1 MSNLPIR
8 FAWLTWS
15 LTCPS
20 LACGEGEEKKRKKS
34 ARQREG
40 RGENERENCE
50 VGGAALCTN
59 VNPSVS
65 GGGQRASG
73 GQPPSGL
80 FAAVGRGIGRVVHTK
95 LFNGSFITM
104 GWWFTFIRPAAKS
117 LVCIWSLATP
127 PSYSRCAR
135 TKPAGEHVLISSCPF
150 NVTDPSWKIGCGS
163 EWESESNLSF
173 RNFASCKTDV
183 LKVWGRLVGII
194 NL

>member
-1 MSNLPIR
+1 MSNLPVFDSR
-8 FAWLTWS
+8 HPTWS
-15 LTCPS
+15 LTRVH
-20 LACGEGEEKKRKKS
+20 LLREGEERERKGKNLRDKERGGGG
-34 ARQREG
+34 A
-40 RGENERENCE
+40 GENERENCE

-127 PSYSRCAR
+127 PPPLFILDALAR
-135 TKPAGEHVLISSCPF
+135 NQPENATCLRVPSTF
-150 NVTDPSWKIGCGS
+150 TDPSWKIGS
-163 EWESESNLSF
+163 DWDMLVFLANLSF
-173 RNFASCKTDV
+173 PPVIS
-183 LKVWGRLVGII
+183 
-194 NL
+194 

>member
-1 MSNLPIR
+1 MIANS
-8 FAWLTWS
+8 
-15 LTCPS
+15 CPS
-20 LACGEGEEKKRKKS
+20 LVRGGGEREKRKKS

-40 RGENERENCE
+40 GGGGAGENERENCE

-117 LVCIWSLATP
+117 LVCI
-127 PSYSRCAR
+127 
-135 TKPAGEHVLISSCPF
+135 
-150 NVTDPSWKIGCGS
+150 
-163 EWESESNLSF
+163 
-173 RNFASCKTDV
+173 
-183 LKVWGRLVGII
+183 
-194 NL
+194 

>member
-127 PSYSRCAR
+127 PSPLILDALAR
-135 TKPAGEHVLISSCPF
+135 NQPENTFQYLRA
-150 NVTDPSWKIGCGS
+150 PSTLRI
-163 EWESESNLSF
+163 LP
-173 RNFASCKTDV
+173 
-183 LKVWGRLVGII
+183 GR
-194 NL
+194 